1 MWEKHIPSITLQI
14 YSKKVVTGIK
24 QSKPNFNNK
33 NCQFRIYILI
43 KILSSSV
50 LKQVKD
56 EQFKSGKI
64 KLNISSKS
72 YNRP

>member
-14 YSKKVVTGIK
+14 YSKKVETDIK

>member
-14 YSKKVVTGIK
+14 YSKKVETGIK

-64 KLNISSKS
+64 KLNISSNS